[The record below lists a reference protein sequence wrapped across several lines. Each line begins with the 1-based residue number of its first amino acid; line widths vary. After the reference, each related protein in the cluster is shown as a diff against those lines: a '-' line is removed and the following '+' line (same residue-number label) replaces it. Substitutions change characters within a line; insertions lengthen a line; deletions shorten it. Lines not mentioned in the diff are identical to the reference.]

1 MSASAR
7 LPRMNVITRKP
18 MTREEFFTWAE
29 GREERYEFDGF
40 QPVAMTG
47 GSGNHARIVGN
58 INFQLKLRLGDGP
71 CEALASDAGVATS
84 SVRTRYP
91 DGLVTCTGFDGND
104 RVVPNPVIVFEVLS
118 ASSIKT
124 DRHDKVGEYH
134 DVPSIKRYIIVEQNF
149 IGLNMLWRQNDH
161 DPWNVV
167 TLKEG
172 DILQLPEIGVEIPV
186 VDLYTRV
193 NFSIPDESVPEV

>member
-1 MSASAR
+1 
-7 LPRMNVITRKP
+7 MNVIPRKL

-47 GSGNHARIVGN
+47 GSGNHARIVRN
-58 INFQLKLRLGDGP
+58 INFQLTLRLGDGP

-104 RVVPNPVIVFEVLS
+104 RIVPNPVIVFEVLS

-124 DRHDKVGEYH
+124 DRHKKVDEYH
-134 DVPSIKRYIIVEQNF
+134 CVPSIKRYIIVEQNF
-149 IGLNMLWRQNDH
+149 IGLNMLWRQNERE
-161 DPWNVV
+161 PWSVV
-167 TLKEG
+167 TLKAG

-186 VDLYTRV
+186 VDLYNRV
-193 NFSIPDESVPEV
+193 NFNIPDDSIPED